1 MHPLA
6 HILYCVHIYL
16 YIYIRVHVCN
26 KILGEKEIERQR
38 DRERERE
45 RETLQS
51 LLKSWRC
58 FRCYFGTGI
67 SLNLESF
74 IDR

>member
-6 HILYCVHIYL
+6 HIMYCVYNI
-16 YIYIRVHVCN
+16 YIYIIYISVCVHVCN
-26 KILGEKEIERQR
+26 KILGEKEIERG
-38 DRERERE
+38 RERE

-51 LLKSWRC
+51 LLKFWRC

-67 SLNLESF
+67 S
-74 IDR
+74 